1 MNRLPT
7 YIDLTMPVNAHLPVY
22 PGDAAP
28 LIKEIITQDKKC
40 TIYQTDFTLNSHTGT
55 HIDAPWHMVKN
66 GKKLKDF
73 PLETFIGEA
82 ILLNCVGQEEL
93 CANVNEV
100 KRGDIVLLRTDH
112 SKKFMQSDYFTN
124 NPIVSEELATALVE
138 KHINILGI
146 DSFSPDNSPYDV
158 HKILFDHDILSLEN
172 LVNLDKI
179 NSKRF
184 KLYVLPLKLEND
196 GAPCRV
202 IAEI

>member
-1 MNRLPT
+1 MNKTPT

-22 PGDAAP
+22 PEDPAP
-28 LIKEIITQDKKC
+28 LIKEIITEDKKC
-40 TIYQTDFTLNSHTGT
+40 AIYQTDFTLNSHTGT
-55 HIDAPWHMVKN
+55 HIDAPWHMAKN

-82 ILLNCVGQEEL
+82 VLLNCVGQKEL
-93 CANVNEV
+93 HANVNEV

-112 SKKFMQSDYFTN
+112 SKKSMQSDYFTS

-179 NSKRF
+179 SCKRF
-184 KLYVLPLKLEND
+184 KLYALPLKLEND